1 MTTEGFAVPPER
13 PTEVLELQHQVEVLP
28 DEPTERVKTPL
39 LGILALGLVVL
50 AGIVEVLAVNTATD
64 GRYLVGTVLGWGA
77 VFGSVLGL
85 LVGVVATVLD
95 LGRRWAIT
103 AMVLSLVANPIVV
116 LTVLNFV
123 KQIGG

>member
-1 MTTEGFAVPPER
+1 MVLLPGEDPREAPDHER
-13 PTEVLELQHQVEVLP
+13 DVL
-28 DEPTERVKTPL
+28 TERVKTPL

-50 AGIVEVLAVNTATD
+50 AGIVEVLAISTATD

-77 VFGSVLGL
+77 VCGSVLGL

-116 LTVLNFV
+116 LNVLNFV
-123 KQIGG
+123 QQIGG